1 MTTTVIHPVQKY
13 VFSIIQSKKEVSFG
27 PIGFGGHEVYTI
39 HYKDLAAVVCDTDR
53 NAFNILKEGLTHQ
66 KVNEIILER
75 FALIPFRFGMT
86 PRDEN
91 DIKGF
96 LNRYY
101 VELKKTFA
109 RIEGKAEFGLKVYFT
124 EKFINERMSE
134 LKGQHQIKALTEK
147 ILHNPREAY
156 HLKIELGKLIADT
169 LSREGE
175 QIAQAILQT
184 LSPWAVETRRNEI
197 MTSQMILNAAFLVD
211 RQWEEIF
218 DQYID
223 HIDKTAEGQIRLKYI
238 GPCPP
243 YNFVRM
249 EV

>member
-1 MTTTVIHPVQKY
+1 MTTTVVRPVQKY
-13 VFSIIQSKKEVSFG
+13 VFSIIQSKKEVAFG

-39 HYKDLAAVVCDTDR
+39 HYKDLAAVVCDTDK
-53 NAFNILKEGLTHQ
+53 NDFNILKEGLTHQ
-66 KVNEIILER
+66 KVNEKIMER
-75 FALIPFRFGMT
+75 FAALPFRFGMT

-96 LNRYY
+96 LSRYY
-101 VELKKTFA
+101 VELKKGFE
-109 RIEGKAEFGLKVYFT
+109 RIEGKAEFGLKAYFT
-124 EKFINERMSE
+124 EQYINKRINE
-134 LKGQHQIKALTEK
+134 LKEQTQIKTLTEK

-169 LSREGE
+169 LSQEGE
-175 QIAQAILQT
+175 EKAQAILQT
-184 LSPWAVETRRNEI
+184 LSPWAAETRRNKAL
-197 MTSQMILNAAFLVD
+197 TDQMILNAAFLID

-223 HIDKTAEGQIRLKYI
+223 LIDEIAEGQIRVKYV

-249 EV
+249 ED